1 MPKID
6 QQFNNI
12 LDAFKVKG
20 FRKNSIGIPTLS
32 NISFEVDL
40 DEFPLL
46 SVEEIN
52 LDLTIKEF
60 IQTFCE
66 EGEFN
71 PDLEDPSTNQIDEA
85 IQFLEERKYTK
96 PLMRAVDKGLN
107 SIQIVVKDLVIHE
120 RIKYC
125 EEDVIYLNALW
136 EKSHKND
143 KEATARLKKALKN
156 VSDKGF
162 ILTASITNCSLLEV
176 FTIIS
181 QLSILSYLI
190 GAVTNIIPIS
200 IFING
205 VNIKCR
211 EDIVEKRRNI
221 PSAYSLPYL
230 SYSKELTKF
239 IEDCQKVDI
248 PFTQFLKQVEKKDL
262 IINNYTHG
270 KNDI

>member
-6 QQFNNI
+6 KQFNNI
-12 LDAFKVKG
+12 LDAFKLKG
-20 FRKNSIGIPTLS
+20 FRKNSMGTPTLS

-46 SVEEIN
+46 SVEEID
-52 LDLTIKEF
+52 LDFTIKEF
-60 IQTFCE
+60 IQTFCKK
-66 EGEFN
+66 GEFN
-71 PDLEDPSTNQIDEA
+71 SDLQDPSINQIDEA
-85 IQFLEERKYTK
+85 IQSLVEKKFTK
-96 PLMRAVDKGLN
+96 PLMRPVDKGLN

-136 EKSHKND
+136 EKSHKSD

-156 VSDKGF
+156 VSNKGF
-162 ILTASITNCSLLEV
+162 ILTASITNCSILEV
-176 FTIIS
+176 FTLIS

-190 GAVTNIIPIS
+190 GAITNTIPIS

-211 EDIVEKRRNI
+211 EEIVEKRRNI
-221 PSAYSLPYL
+221 PSAYSLPYF
-230 SYSKELTKF
+230 SYSKELAKF
-239 IEDCQKVDI
+239 IEDCQGTEI
-248 PFTQFLKQVEKKDL
+248 PFTQFLKQIEKKDL
-262 IINNYTHG
+262 IINNYTYD
-270 KNDI
+270 KN